1 MWQILNAAACAAAE
15 TFISVRRCT
24 LLHSMA
30 MEKSRN
36 SIESVECVDT
46 FLGGKITLERFDT
59 DSTMTGGL
67 ERCS

>member
-1 MWQILNAAACAAAE
+1 
-15 TFISVRRCT
+15 
-24 LLHSMA
+24 MA